1 MATESEKELVAG
13 PDDRGQRLDVYLFER
28 GLFPSRAQ
36 AQRAIASGRVTVN
49 GQKTKSGYR
58 LRPGDRLRVEWEPP
72 APVSLTAED
81 IPLEV
86 VYEDEDLLVVNKP
99 QGLVVHPAPGH
110 AQGTLVN
117 ALLKRCP
124 DLSGIGGALR
134 PGVVHRLDKDTSGL
148 MVVAKNDLA
157 HLELARQL
165 KERTLSRVY
174 LALVHGHPPLTGTI
188 RAPVGR
194 HPKERKKMA
203 VRREG
208 GKEAVTHYRVLEYFS
223 DYALLEVKL
232 ETGRTHQIRVHL
244 ASVGHP
250 VVGDR
255 LYGRRQPPLPVP
267 GQLLHAFRLAFRH
280 PRTGEVLEFSA
291 PPPLAFASVLRHLR
305 EPASAPRAGS
315 GRGEEA

>member
-1 MATESEKELVAG
+1 MATGSDRELVVG
-13 PDDRGQRLDVYLFER
+13 PEETGRRLDVYLFQ
-28 GLFPSRAQ
+28 GGFFPSRAQ
-36 AQRAIASGRVTVN
+36 AQRAIANGRVTVN
-49 GQKTKSGYR
+49 GQPVKSGYR
-58 LRPGDRLRVEWEPP
+58 LRSGDRLRVEWEPP
-72 APVSLTAED
+72 APISLAAED

-86 VYEDEDLLVVNKP
+86 LYEDQDLLVVNKP

-148 MVVAKNDLA
+148 MVVAKNDGA

-174 LALVHGHPPLTGTI
+174 LALVHGRPPLAGTV

-203 VRREG
+203 VRTEG
-208 GKEAVTHYRVLEYFS
+208 GKEAVTHYRVLEYFPG
-223 DYALLEVKL
+223 YALLEVRL

-244 ASVGHP
+244 ASLGHP

-280 PRTGEVLEFSA
+280 PRTGEHLEFSA
-291 PPPLAFASVLRHLR
+291 PPPPAFASLLRHLR
-305 EPASAPRAGS
+305 EPSGVPRAG
-315 GRGEEA
+315 GEEA